1 MNVFLC
7 CFTHWPLTLRWGQKG
22 AKHCLPRWLRA
33 AAAQVRDLVGSF
45 HFIRQPGW
53 PLLRSACCI
62 LACIGQLSCRPED
75 GTGSA
80 VVSSGPRLP
89 MLQLG
94 RVEEGFKS
102 SSAPRRLLVSPA
114 QACLHLASFGLLCC
128 FLGFFPRLL
137 SALRKIPSRKFV
149 ATK

>member
-22 AKHCLPRWLRA
+22 AKRCLPRWLRA

-80 VVSSGPRLP
+80 VVTSGPRLP

-94 RVEEGFKS
+94 RVEEEFKS